1 MDHCL
6 ELLVIFC
13 IRFDFNE
20 LSDDVILEEIE
31 NKTKGSNGKMVESI
45 QEQVANDNNEN
56 DDGDNDDNDEEESD
70 FEIVPNQKSDD
81 DDESMDSDD
90 DEVSTTT
97 KSTTHQQKSILLQLK
112 P

>member
-1 MDHCL
+1 MSRTARN
-6 ELLVIFC
+6 FC

-70 FEIVPNQKSDD
+70 FEIVPNQNQTMMMNQWILMMMKCRLLLNPLHINKSR
-81 DDESMDSDD
+81 SCYS
-90 DEVSTTT
+90 
-97 KSTTHQQKSILLQLK
+97 
-112 P
+112 